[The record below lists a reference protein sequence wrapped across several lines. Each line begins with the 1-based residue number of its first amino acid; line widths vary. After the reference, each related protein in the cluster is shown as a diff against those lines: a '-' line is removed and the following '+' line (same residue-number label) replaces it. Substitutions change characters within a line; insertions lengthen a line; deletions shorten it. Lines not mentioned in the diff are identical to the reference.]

1 MREAHEFIE
10 IDLIVRFPSRHGS
23 FVSATHRNDG
33 PAGMDEELD
42 ADYEL
47 LDSMTWDDSLG
58 AEEIGEIR
66 SKGEETPS
74 QEELHDEKECG
85 EELQVLD
92 QLVQDIKE
100 FRPLEVSQTP
110 YQLDAEVSLVS
121 TSKDAKIEISWQ
133 MFKNWDQQ
141 CEQAEG

>member
-1 MREAHEFIE
+1 
-10 IDLIVRFPSRHGS
+10 
-23 FVSATHRNDG
+23 
-33 PAGMDEELD
+33 MDEELD